1 MITFCTSALMAEAMA
16 PTAFNRSRISGVLW
30 CFVWAGATGAGA
42 GAAGAGAGA
51 TGATGAAGA
60 AGAGIGAAGAGAAAG
75 LFTGWAGGCIIY
87 SSLSFLFLLA
97 PTTYHLHEFP
107 QFSIIVGAALAL
119 RQLH

>member
-1 MITFCTSALMAEAMA
+1 LSGLAQQALV
-16 PTAFNRSRISGVLW
+16 SGLP
-30 CFVWAGATGAGA
+30 
-42 GAAGAGAGA
+42 
-51 TGATGAAGA
+51 
-60 AGAGIGAAGAGAAAG
+60 G
-75 LFTGWAGGCIIY
+75 LPGLPGRPALLVPALLGRPGLELGRPVPALLRGYSLVGLGVALFI